1 MKAKFYLIAA
11 AACAALAACS
21 KNEVAPVDVD
31 QEITFQAVVNKASTK
46 ALINDATYP
55 TNLPFGSFAYFYP
68 SSSSFGTEA
77 KLYINNAEVK
87 DTLLATSGKVW
98 TTNPA
103 YYWPKNGK
111 LTFYSYSPYATLNSI
126 VTCNTSDGIVIK
138 NYDVS
143 LNQTVDVMV
152 ADRKDD
158 LQANGANASYT
169 GVPTIFRHKLAQVV
183 DFKIKTKERYATG
196 DLSTPAIGDKFFF
209 LNEIKIGNIAYK
221 GDFKSGVKPSS
232 SSIGEWTK
240 TADRISTPY
249 IWYKS
254 TTTEATPFANNDVTS
269 PKPIANGYL
278 LVLPQTMTDKGSNSI
293 TSVEYLELKYTIRTF
308 WGTNASDY
316 SDESVTQLIDL
327 KTVSAAWEINK
338 KYTYNITVGLD
349 QIYWAPSVE
358 VWENGST
365 STIEF

>member
-68 SSSSFGTEA
+68 SSFGTDT

-87 DTLLATSGKVW
+87 NNSSATSGSAW
-98 TTNPA
+98 TTDPA

-111 LTFYSYSPYATLNSI
+111 LTFYSYSPYETLKSI
-126 VTCNTSDGIVIK
+126 VTCDTSNGIVISD
-138 NYDVS
+138 YDVNA
-143 LNQTVDVMV
+143 NQTVDVMI

-158 LQANGANASYT
+158 QQANGSNASYT

-183 DFKIKTKERYATG
+183 DFKIRTKQNYAIGT
-196 DLSTPAIGDKFFF
+196 LSTPAIGDKFFF
-209 LNEIKIGNIAYK
+209 LNKITIGNIAYK
-221 GDFKSGVKPSS
+221 GNFKSGVNPSS

-240 TADRISTPY
+240 TTDRISTPY
-249 IWYKS
+249 TWYES

-269 PKPIANGYL
+269 PKNANGYL

-308 WGTNASDY
+308 WGTNASNY

-327 KTVSAAWEINK
+327 KTVSSAWEINK